1 MSSRRL
7 ADILVTIGIATVLTV
22 SGFLETGPV
31 GYLNNLVGLQMLI
44 FGIIIFMA
52 LILGATGGLFSGWRG
67 WEFEWVRKKNTKDP
81 LVAPKEPE
89 EDTTD

>member
-1 MSSRRL
+1 
-7 ADILVTIGIATVLTV
+7 
-22 SGFLETGPV
+22 
-31 GYLNNLVGLQMLI
+31 MLI